1 MKHTINAESPDS
13 EKVDLSWLSN
23 PPRHV
28 AVIMDG
34 NGRWATKRHLPRV
47 MGHRAGA
54 ESVRRVVT
62 ASRQW
67 NIPYLTLY
75 AFSWENWTR
84 PRLEVNALMALLEE
98 FIDQEIQTML
108 NNSIRFSVVGARER
122 LPESVFKKIRMAED
136 RTSACD
142 RMVLTLALSYSGREE
157 IVKAATAFARDV
169 QKGILSPED
178 LSAERFSDYLD
189 SRDLPPPDLLIR
201 TSGEVRVSNFL
212 LWQIAYTELHFTR
225 TLWPDFSE
233 EDYRRALMDY
243 QERVRRF
250 GRTGATPDEGAI

>member
-1 MKHTINAESPDS
+1 MKQSINAESPDS
-13 EKVDLSWLSN
+13 EKLDLSWLSN

-34 NGRWATKRHLPRV
+34 NGRWATRRHLPRV

-54 ESVRRVVT
+54 ESVRKVVT

-67 NIPYLTLY
+67 NIQYLTLY
-75 AFSWENWTR
+75 AFSWENWAR
-84 PRLEVNALMALLEE
+84 PRLEVNALMSLLEE
-98 FIDQEIQTML
+98 FIDQEIQTMTK
-108 NNSIRFSVVGARER
+108 NSIRFSVVGSRER
-122 LPESVFKKIRMAED
+122 LPESVLRKIRMAEE
-136 RTSACD
+136 RTSVCD

-157 IVKAATAFARDV
+157 IVKAAASFARDV

-178 LSAERFSDYLD
+178 LSADRFSGYLD

-201 TSGEVRVSNFL
+201 TSGEFRVSNFL

-233 EDYRRALMDY
+233 DDYRRALMDY

-250 GRTGATPDEGAI
+250 GRTGAATDEGNG

>member
-1 MKHTINAESPDS
+1 MKPTASAESRES
-13 EKVDLSWLSN
+13 GSSDLSWLSN

-34 NGRWATKRHLPRV
+34 NGRWATRRHLPRV

-62 ASRQW
+62 ASRAW

-84 PRLEVNALMALLEE
+84 PRMEVNALMALLEE
-98 FIDQEIQTML
+98 FIDGEIQTML
-108 NNSIRFSVVGARER
+108 SNRIRFSVVGARER
-122 LPESVFKKIRMAED
+122 LPESVLRKIRMAEE
-136 RTSACD
+136 RTALCE

-157 IVKAATAFARDV
+157 IVKAAIKFGQDV
-169 QKGILSPED
+169 RRGVLAPEE
-178 LSAERFSDYLD
+178 LTAERFSDYLD
-189 SRDLPPPDLLIR
+189 SRELPPPDLLIR
-201 TSGEVRVSNFL
+201 TSGEYRISNFL

-233 EDYRRALMDY
+233 EDYRKALMDY

-250 GRTGATPDEGAI
+250 GRAGDTSEEGSI